1 MNTTDLMQM
10 KNDNATKEVIEQ
22 SPKQLLNDF
31 LYSIYYTIISVK
43 QQRHWHKHLK
53 KVYSHVRHWNST
65 AKFAFQCPIKF
76 QIYNW
81 FGLKFIF
88 RKNLVW

>member
-31 LYSIYYTIISVK
+31 LYSIYYSIISVK

-53 KVYSHVRHWNST
+53 KVYHGFVKLALWMADNVY
-65 AKFAFQCPIKF
+65 I
-76 QIYNW
+76 
-81 FGLKFIF
+81 
-88 RKNLVW
+88 